1 MFACGQQRRTDSCNE
16 SWVGGRVQRWNLHL
30 FKTFSYLLLVSP
42 NRRTEGQTVALI
54 MTDWW
59 LTLLSSSCS
68 HTSRSGWDQWGLSH
82 SVLSQLCSPAWS
94 QFNKDISEIRRYG
107 SKENQSGKGHGNT
120 TFWYYHSH
128 TPAWGVA
135 LVELDQVHNILLFHD
150 NHLEGFLLKLSGFVS
165 VPNQQECEDISNKT
179 RLHRSVWGIKG
190 EKFMTLYAL
199 GKVFSNLNQTR
210 PREFTWT
217 RYGLDLDLD
226 RSLTIWCFL
235 CWCPQLLFCPFIHIL
250 SVLRQ
255 NCSSRSPADDIAFA
269 SSSS

>member
-1 MFACGQQRRTDSCNE
+1 MAQKKTNL
-16 SWVGGRVQRWNLHL
+16 GRVMELPH
-30 FKTFSYLLLVSP
+30 F
-42 NRRTEGQTVALI
+42 GI
-54 MTDWW
+54 
-59 LTLLSSSCS
+59 LTL
-68 HTSRSGWDQWGLSH
+68 TR
-82 SVLSQLCSPAWS
+82 QL
-94 QFNKDISEIRRYG
+94 
-107 SKENQSGKGHGNT
+107 
-120 TFWYYHSH
+120 
-128 TPAWGVA
+128 GVA
-135 LVELDQVHNILLFHD
+135 LFELDQVYNILLFLD